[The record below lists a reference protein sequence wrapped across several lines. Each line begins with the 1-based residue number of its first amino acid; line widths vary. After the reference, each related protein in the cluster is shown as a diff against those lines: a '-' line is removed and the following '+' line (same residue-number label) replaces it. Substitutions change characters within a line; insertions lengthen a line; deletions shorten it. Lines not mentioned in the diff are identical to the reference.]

1 MVTSPHELGLTD
13 DKEQEP
19 LSEGR
24 SGVQPSDI
32 FDRLRFQCYVMVLW
46 VSCSSVFSAQWPSQQ
61 LASIRQSRE

>member
-32 FDRLRFQCYVMVLW
+32 FDRLRFQ
-46 VSCSSVFSAQWPSQQ
+46 
-61 LASIRQSRE
+61 